1 MSRVSKGKVRYLRQL
16 YRRLYG
22 WVKIDFTITD
32 LSDVLLDPIDQLPM
46 RMLFT
51 EKGPV

>member
-1 MSRVSKGKVRYLRQL
+1 MSRVSKGKVRYLKGL
-16 YRRLYG
+16 Y
-22 WVKIDFTITD
+22 WVRSKVTFTITD